1 MEGQLR
7 KGEESNKFKD
17 HMSTV
22 CALCAHC
29 VWKGLALPGGEA
41 VLTLWHQRG
50 MLLKAPFTRFLFLS
64 VLFYPK
70 NIAGSI
76 SPVFYLFYF
85 GLLECAR
92 VDGNKITAVVFQAGV

>member
-70 NIAGSI
+70 NIAGSR
-76 SPVFYLFYF
+76 SVHQAVRQHRCQMW
-85 GLLECAR
+85 GNAEAAR
-92 VDGNKITAVVFQAGV
+92 HSLCSAET